1 LNISGDPALAYRA
14 IAGYLL
20 SAGFEKRSMMDSAAR
35 TLGLI
40 CLIFAVTSGAGT
52 AAVAVESVTAL
63 APPGEPTAAFPAPD
77 RPVASIISP
86 IWASED
92 ERRSA
97 DETGQVF
104 GLLGIKPG
112 MRVADVGA
120 GSGYYT
126 MLLSRTVGPK
136 GEVIAQDITPDYL
149 AALQKRV
156 LKAKLANVK
165 VGLGEAHDPRLPA
178 RALDAAVLIHMYHE
192 IAQPYALLFNLAA
205 AMKPESLIG
214 IVDLDRPTDEHGTPP
229 DVLRC
234 ELAAVGYREAG
245 FHILRGGVGYLAIF
259 KPPLQVP
266 APSAI
271 LPCHSNR

>member
-1 LNISGDPALAYRA
+1 MGDSGSCPRLNPSEMRLMMG
-14 IAGYLL
+14 
-20 SAGFEKRSMMDSAAR
+20 SADK

-40 CLIFAVTSGAGT
+40 CMLLVVCGAVTGSCMAL
-52 AAVAVESVTAL
+52 AVEPVIAL
-63 APPGEPTAAFPAPD
+63 APPGEPAAAFPAPD
-77 RPVASIISP
+77 RPVASIVSP
-86 IWASED
+86 IWSSED

-126 MLLSRTVGPK
+126 MLLARAVGPQ
-136 GEVIAQDITPDYL
+136 GEVFAQDIMPNYL
-149 AALQKRV
+149 AALKKRV
-156 LKAKLANVK
+156 LNAKLTNVR
-165 VGLGEAHDPRLPA
+165 VGLGEEHDPRLPA
-178 RALDAAVLIHMYHE
+178 GALDAAVLIHMYHE

-205 AMKPESLIG
+205 AMKPDSVVG

-229 DVLRC
+229 DLLRC

-245 FHILRGGVGYLAIF
+245 FCKLRGGVGYIAIF
-259 KPPLQVP
+259 KPPMQAP
-266 APSAI
+266 SPSAI
-271 LPCHSNR
+271 VPCRSAR

>member
-1 LNISGDPALAYRA
+1 MGSASKTLSLIWV
-14 IAGYLL
+14 LL
-20 SAGFEKRSMMDSAAR
+20 
-35 TLGLI
+35 
-40 CLIFAVTSGAGT
+40 
-52 AAVAVESVTAL
+52 AVACGVGIHLRVAVAAEPVVAL
-63 APPGEPTAAFPAPD
+63 APRGEPAAAFPAPD

-104 GLLGIKPG
+104 GLLGIKTG

-126 MLLSRTVGPK
+126 MLLARAVGPK

-156 LKAKLANVK
+156 LKARLSNVK
-165 VGLGEAHDPRLPA
+165 VGLGEEHDPRLPPG
-178 RALDAAVLIHMYHE
+178 ALDAAVLIHMYHE
-192 IAQPYALLFNLAA
+192 IAQPYALLFNLAT
-205 AMKPESLIG
+205 AMKPDSLVG
-214 IVDLDRPTDEHGTPP
+214 IVDLDRSTDEHGTPP
-229 DVLRC
+229 ELLRC

-245 FHILRGGVGYLAIF
+245 FHMLRGGVGYLAIF
-259 KPPLQVP
+259 KPPLQAP
-266 APSAI
+266 IPSAI
-271 LPCHSNR
+271 VPCRSTQ

>member
-1 LNISGDPALAYRA
+1 MTDFAGRKLGLVCVLLGVGVLGAGPRMALA
-14 IAGYLL
+14 
-20 SAGFEKRSMMDSAAR
+20 
-35 TLGLI
+35 
-40 CLIFAVTSGAGT
+40 
-52 AAVAVESVTAL
+52 VEPVIAL
-63 APPGEPTAAFPAPD
+63 APPGAPAEAFPAPD

-104 GLLGIKPG
+104 SLLGIKPG

-126 MLLSRTVGPK
+126 MLLARAVGPH
-136 GEVIAQDITPDYL
+136 GEVFAQDITPAYL
-149 AALQKRV
+149 AALKKRV
-156 LKAKLANVK
+156 LNAKLTNVR
-165 VGLGEAHDPRLPA
+165 VGLGEEHDPRLPA
-178 RALDAAVLIHMYHE
+178 RTLDAAVLIHMYHE
-192 IAQPYALLFNLAA
+192 IAQPFALLFNLAA
-205 AMKPESLIG
+205 SMKPESLVG

-229 DVLRC
+229 DLLRC

-245 FHILRGGVGYLAIF
+245 FHKLRGGVGYLAIF
-259 KPPLQVP
+259 KPPMQPP

-271 LPCHSNR
+271 TPCRSAK

>member
-1 LNISGDPALAYRA
+1 MRFGSKPLGLLWLILAVAYCEGTGLRTA
-14 IAGYLL
+14 IAI
-20 SAGFEKRSMMDSAAR
+20 EPV
-35 TLGLI
+35 I
-40 CLIFAVTSGAGT
+40 
-52 AAVAVESVTAL
+52 AL
-63 APPGEPTAAFPAPD
+63 APPGEPAAAFPTPD

-104 GLLGIKPG
+104 RLLGIKPG

-126 MLLSRTVGPK
+126 MLLARAVGPQ
-136 GEVIAQDITPDYL
+136 GEVLAQDVRPDYL

-156 LKAKLANVK
+156 VKARLANVK
-165 VGLGEAHDPRLPA
+165 IGLGEEHDPRLPA
-178 RALDAAVLIHMYHE
+178 QALDAAVLIHMYHE

-205 AMKPESLIG
+205 AMKPESAIG
-214 IVDLDRPTDEHGTPP
+214 IVDLDRPTEEHGTPP
-229 DVLRC
+229 KLLRC

-245 FHILRGGVGYLAIF
+245 FHMLRGGVGYLAIF
-259 KPPLQVP
+259 KPPLQGP
-266 APSAI
+266 SPSAI
-271 LPCHSNR
+271 VPCRSAR

>member
-1 LNISGDPALAYRA
+1 MGTVPRVA
-14 IAGYLL
+14 IAV
-20 SAGFEKRSMMDSAAR
+20 APVIA
-35 TLGLI
+35 LG
-40 CLIFAVTSGAGT
+40 
-52 AAVAVESVTAL
+52 
-63 APPGEPTAAFPAPD
+63 PPGEPVAAFPEAH

-104 GLLGIKPG
+104 SLLGIKPG
-112 MRVADVGA
+112 MHVADVGA

-126 MLLSRTVGPK
+126 MLLAHAVGPQ
-136 GEVIAQDITPDYL
+136 GEVLAQDITPDYL

-165 VGLGEAHDPRLPA
+165 VGLGEGHDPRLPA
-178 RALDAAVLIHMYHE
+178 RTLDVAVLIHMYHE
-192 IAQPYALLFNLAA
+192 ISQPYGLLFNLAK
-205 AMKPESLIG
+205 AMKPQSLVG

-229 DVLRC
+229 VLLRC

-245 FHILRGGVGYLAIF
+245 FHTLHGGVGYLAIF
-259 KPPLQVP
+259 KPPLQLPLPSTIVP
-266 APSAI
+266 CRP
-271 LPCHSNR
+271 PG

>member
-1 LNISGDPALAYRA
+1 
-14 IAGYLL
+14 
-20 SAGFEKRSMMDSAAR
+20 MR
-35 TLGLI
+35 TGNCIVLI
-40 CLIFAVTSGAGT
+40 CLLLTMPCGAG
-52 AAVAVESVTAL
+52 AAVAAAPVIAL
-63 APPGEPTAAFPAPD
+63 APPGEPAAAFPAPD

-126 MLLSRTVGPK
+126 MLLARAVGPQ
-136 GEVIAQDITPDYL
+136 GEVLAEDITPDYL

-156 LKAKLANVK
+156 QKAALGNVK
-165 VGLGEAHDPRLPA
+165 VGLGEQHDPRLPA
-178 RALDAAVLIHMYHE
+178 GMLDAAVLVHMYHE
-192 IAQPYALLFNLAA
+192 ISQPYALLFNLAR
-205 AMKPESLIG
+205 AMKPDSLVG

-229 DVLRC
+229 GLLRC

-245 FHILRGGVGYLAIF
+245 FHRLRGGVGYLAVF
-259 KPPLQVP
+259 KPPVKLPEPSSIVP
-266 APSAI
+266 CKSAE
-271 LPCHSNR
+271 

>member
-1 LNISGDPALAYRA
+1 MG
-14 IAGYLL
+14 
-20 SAGFEKRSMMDSAAR
+20 SAGK
-35 TLGLI
+35 TLGLMG
-40 CLIFAVTSGAGT
+40 LLLAFTFGADRDFRMAI
-52 AAVAVESVTAL
+52 AAEPVIAL
-63 APPGEPTAAFPAPD
+63 APPGEPAAAFPAPD
-77 RPVASIISP
+77 RPVASVISP

-104 GLLGIKPG
+104 RLLGIKPG
-112 MRVADVGA
+112 MRVADIGA

-126 MLLSRTVGPK
+126 MLLARAVGPQ

-165 VGLGEAHDPRLPA
+165 IGLGEAHDPRLPA

-205 AMKPESLIG
+205 AMKPESLVG

-229 DVLRC
+229 DLLRC
-234 ELAAVGYREAG
+234 ELTAVGYREAG
-245 FHILRGGVGYLAIF
+245 FHKLRGGVGYLAIF
-259 KPPLQVP
+259 KPPLQPP

-271 LPCHSNR
+271 VPCRPAR

>member
-1 LNISGDPALAYRA
+1 LTADSGFLPRLKR
-14 IAGYLL
+14 LMT
-20 SAGFEKRSMMDSAAR
+20 GFACK
-35 TLGLI
+35 TLGLVSVLLGV
-40 CLIFAVTSGAGT
+40 CVLSTGT
-52 AAVAVESVTAL
+52 RIAHAAENVIAL
-63 APPGEPTAAFPAPD
+63 APPGEPAAAFPAPD

-126 MLLSRTVGPK
+126 MLLARAVGPQ
-136 GEVIAQDITPDYL
+136 GEVFAQDITPDYL
-149 AALQKRV
+149 AALKKRV
-156 LKAKLANVK
+156 LNAKLTNVK
-165 VGLGEAHDPRLPA
+165 VGLGEEHDPRLP
-178 RALDAAVLIHMYHE
+178 RRVLDAAVLIHMYHE

-205 AMKPESLIG
+205 SMKPESVVG
-214 IVDLDRPTDEHGTPP
+214 IVDLDRSTDEHGTPH
-229 DVLRC
+229 DLLRC

-245 FHILRGGVGYLAIF
+245 FHKLRGGVGYLAVF
-259 KPPLQVP
+259 KPPMQAPV
-266 APSAI
+266 PSAI
-271 LPCHSNR
+271 LPCRSAK